1 MRVTKNGKKEYTPEE
16 LAEMEANL
24 SELGREALADVRRG
38 FAVFPCVPRK
48 KQPATGRGLNEWST
62 NEADII
68 PHWTGHPYDNI
79 GIVCG
84 TPSGGLLVLDFD
96 IGDTKNGL
104 ATLKEWEATH
114 GELPETATARTGS
127 GGMHM
132 FFRTSRTGLRPSVN
146 ADLGVDVR
154 TDGSYVIAPGS
165 IHPCGDQYIW
175 TGTPEECDIAD
186 ADDHVYDFL
195 DYVQRNGGTE
205 DTTTKKANGKFKLPE
220 TIKKGERDN
229 VLYKYACHLRAIG
242 RSDEEIEMSVAGA
255 NASRCKPPM
264 EASDI
269 KRITRQA
276 CKHEQG
282 DGVREPDGP
291 LPKVPNAANGGA
303 APIEIPRR
311 KFGGIQTNVLAQAI
325 IQYNH
330 ACVIDG
336 APAVWTGAHW
346 EFGTRA
352 INRCC
357 LLYADDAKKQ
367 DKAEV
372 VSYIM
377 DKAPHVSSD
386 VAFDGRYYVQFANCT
401 IDAATL
407 EKVTPTPRMFITGTL
422 PIELPDKKQERNVA
436 DEFLESVSGHDEPTL
451 EALKEI
457 IGACMCSR
465 RILSQAPMLIG
476 TAGGAAGKAS
486 NGKSTYLNFLRAIL
500 GSENVSSLDIAT
512 LGQRFQA
519 GRVVGKLANLGDDI
533 PDGFLKGD
541 ELATFKKLVTGDAIY
556 TDVKGSDGFEFRPSA
571 TMVFS
576 MNSVPRLGDT
586 TDGIFRRLYFAPFRN
601 RFTPGTPGYDPDM
614 AVKLAAPEVLQRGAW
629 LGLQALSQLI
639 ARGGTLPVIPD
650 MVAEVEEV
658 RQSNDSVLRW
668 MDDCGITIE
677 WFNRKT
683 TAEAYRVYKDWC
695 EEAGERSP
703 FSRIKFSQ
711 NVLDSMATDGNG
723 FYLVSQSLLSE
734 ETGRKA
740 RTFVMKAG

>member
-1 MRVTKNGKKEYTPEE
+1 MTDKKKKEYTPEE

-38 FAVFPCVPRK
+38 FAVFPCQPRK
-48 KQPATGRGLNEWST
+48 KQPATQRGLNEWTTS
-62 NEADII
+62 EVDAIL
-68 PHWTGHPYDNI
+68 HWTRHKYDNI
-79 GIVCG
+79 GITCG

-96 IGDTKNGL
+96 VSDTKDGL
-104 ATLKEWEATH
+104 ATLREWEAIN

-132 FFRTSRTGLRPSVN
+132 FYRTSRIGLHPSAN
-146 ADLGVDVR
+146 AELGIDVR

-165 IHPCGDQYIW
+165 VHPCGELYVW
-175 TGTPEECDIAD
+175 TCTPEECDIAD
-186 ADDHVYDFL
+186 ADDVVYSLL
-195 DYVQRNGGTE
+195 DYVQRNGGSE
-205 DTTTKKANGKFKLPE
+205 DTTAKKPNGKFKLPE

-264 EASDI
+264 ESSDI

-291 LPKVPNAANGGA
+291 LPKVPGAANGGA
-303 APIEIPRR
+303 ALIEIPRK
-311 KFGGIQTNVLAQAI
+311 KFGGLQTNVLAKAI

-330 ACVIDG
+330 ACIIDG
-336 APAVWTGAHW
+336 APAVWSGLHL

-357 LLYADDAKKQ
+357 LSYADDAKKQ

-401 IDAATL
+401 VDAETL
-407 EKVTPTPRMFITGTL
+407 EKVTPTPDMFITGTL
-422 PIELPDKKQERNVA
+422 PIELPDKRPERNAA
-436 DEFLESVSGHDEPTL
+436 DEFLESVSGGDETTL

-465 RILSQAPMLIG
+465 RVLSQAPMLIG

-601 RFTPGTPGYDPDM
+601 RFTPGSKGYDPDM
-614 AVKLAAPEVLQRGAW
+614 ATKLAANEVLQRGAW
-629 LGLQALSQLI
+629 IGLQALKQLI
-639 ARGGTLPVIPD
+639 ERGGALPVIPD
-650 MVAEVEEV
+650 MVAEVESV
-658 RQSNDSVLRW
+658 KQSNDSVLRW

-677 WFNRKT
+677 WLDRKT
-683 TAEAYRVYKDWC
+683 TAEVYEAYKDWC
-695 EEAGERSP
+695 EEAGERNP
-703 FSRIKFSQ
+703 FARKQFTQKVADSAATNGNDSYLEIQSRRSAQAGKKVGTF
-711 NVLDSMATDGNG
+711 VL
-723 FYLVSQSLLSE
+723 
-734 ETGRKA
+734 KA
-740 RTFVMKAG
+740 R

>member
-1 MRVTKNGKKEYTPEE
+1 
-16 LAEMEANL
+16 MEANL
-24 SELGREALADVRRG
+24 SEIGREALADVRRG
-38 FAVFPCVPRK
+38 FAVFPCRPREK
-48 KQPATGRGLNEWST
+48 RPAVGRGLNEWTTS
-62 NEADII
+62 EVDAIL
-68 PHWTGHPYDNI
+68 HWTRHKYDNI
-79 GIVCG
+79 GITCG

-96 IGDTKNGL
+96 VSDTKDGL
-104 ATLKEWEATH
+104 ATLREWEAIN

-132 FFRTSRTGLRPSVN
+132 FYRTSRTGLHPSAN
-146 ADLGVDVR
+146 AELGIDVR

-165 IHPCGDQYIW
+165 VHPCGEVYAW
-175 TGTPEECDIAD
+175 TCTPEECDIAD
-186 ADDHVYDFL
+186 ADDVVYSLL

-205 DTTTKKANGKFKLPE
+205 DTTTKKPNGKFKLPE
-220 TIKKGERDN
+220 TIVKGERDN

-291 LPKVPNAANGGA
+291 LPKVPSAANGGA
-303 APIEIPRR
+303 APVDIPRGNR
-311 KFGGIQTNVLAQAI
+311 GGLKTNVLAKAI

-330 ACVIDG
+330 ARIIDG
-336 APAVWTGAHW
+336 APAVWTGLHW

-386 VAFDGRYYVQFANCT
+386 AAFDGRYYVQFANCT
-401 IDAATL
+401 IDAETL
-407 EKVTPTPRMFITGTL
+407 EEVTPTPSMFITGTL
-422 PIELPDKKQERNVA
+422 PVELHDEKPGRNVA
-436 DEFLESVSGHDEPTL
+436 DEFLESVSGGDEMTL

-465 RILSQAPMLIG
+465 RVLSQAPMLIG

-500 GSENVSSLDIAT
+500 GTENVSSLDIAT

-541 ELATFKKLVTGDAIY
+541 ELATFKKLVTGDSIY

-576 MNSVPRLGDT
+576 MNSVPRLADT

-601 RFTPGTPGYDPDM
+601 RFTPGTKGYDPDM
-614 AVKLAAPEVLQRGAW
+614 ATKLAAPEVLERGAW
-629 LGLQALSQLI
+629 IGLQALKQLI
-639 ARGGTLPVIPD
+639 ERGGTLPVIPD

-677 WFNRKT
+677 WFDRKT
-683 TAEAYRVYKDWC
+683 TAEAYAAYKDWC
-695 EEAGERSP
+695 DEAGERSP
-703 FSRIKFSQ
+703 FSRVKFSQ
-711 NVLDSMATDGNG
+711 NVLDFMATNGNG
-723 FYLVSQSLLSE
+723 FYLESQSLRSGQ
-734 ETGRKA
+734 TSGKV
-740 RTFVMKAG
+740 RTFVMKAEQR